1 MSNLLR
7 WFTIALSVV
16 GLLVAVYAVASAQ
29 EKAVPPPLARPASVN
44 PFASGVAALA
54 IVEPAGRDVAVV
66 APEPALVT
74 KVHVDVGDDVEQG
87 QPLFELDTRTLQA
100 DLLRAQ
106 AAVAAAEAEIERWH
120 ALPRAEDR
128 PPLTARVAR
137 GQALLED
144 SEDRLR
150 LEQDAAKRGAN
161 NPRDVSIAR
170 FARDAARAELAQ
182 AQADLAKLEAG
193 GWRPDL
199 DIAVAQRDAR
209 KAEVDA
215 LKVLTDRMIVRA
227 PRDGMILRRT
237 IETGEFATTS
247 SDQPAMI
254 LGDLRQLRVRA
265 QVDEED
271 IALVARLSTTPA
283 GQASASADSQAKP
296 AADSS
301 APPTALAR
309 RRGAVPTEFPLRLV
323 RIEPFARPKS
333 DLIGSNVERVDTRV
347 IDVLFEVLAPAANQ
361 PGATVPLIPGQAV
374 DVFINTAE

>member
-1 MSNLLR
+1 MLR
-7 WFTIALSVV
+7 WFTILLSVV
-16 GLLVAVYAVASAQ
+16 GLFVAIYAVASAQ
-29 EKAVPPPLARPASVN
+29 EKAVPPPLARPASIN
-44 PFASGVAALA
+44 PYASGVAALA
-54 IVEPAGRDVAVV
+54 IVEPAGRDVGVV

-74 KVHVDVGDDVEQG
+74 KVHVDVGDSVTQG
-87 QPLFELDTRTLQA
+87 QPLFELDNRTLQA

-106 AAVAAAEAEIERWH
+106 AAVAAAESEIQRWH

-128 PPLTARVAR
+128 PPLAAAVAR
-137 GQALLED
+137 ATALLED

-150 LEQDAAKRGAN
+150 LEEDAAKRGAT

-170 FARDAARAELAQ
+170 FARDAARAELAR
-182 AQADLAKLEAG
+182 AQADLAKLDAG
-193 GWRPDL
+193 GWKPDL

-215 LKVLTDRMIVRA
+215 IRVLMDRMVVRA
-227 PRDGMILRRT
+227 PREGMILRRA
-237 IETGEFATTS
+237 IEPGEYATTS
-247 SDQPAMI
+247 SSQPAMI

-271 IALVARLSTTPA
+271 IALVAQLNGA
-283 GQASASADSQAKP
+283 GEGASSRAI
-296 AADSS
+296 
-301 APPTALAR
+301 AR
-309 RRGAVPTEFPLRLV
+309 RRGGVQTEFPLRFV

-347 IDVLFEVLAPAANQ
+347 VDVLFEVLAPAADQ
-361 PGATVPLIPGQAV
+361 PGANVPLIPGQAV

>member
-1 MSNLLR
+1 MSNWLR
-7 WFTIALSVV
+7 WLTILLSVV
-16 GLLVAVYAVASAQ
+16 GLFVAIYAVAHAE
-29 EKAVPPPLARPASVN
+29 EKTAPPPLARPASIN

-54 IVEPAGRDVAVV
+54 IVEPAGRDVGVV

-74 KVHVDVGDDVEQG
+74 KVLVDVGDAVTQG
-87 QPLFELDTRTLQA
+87 QTLFELDTRTLQA

-106 AAVAAAEAEIERWH
+106 AAVAAAESEVQRWH
-120 ALPRAEDR
+120 ALPRAEDK
-128 PPLTARVAR
+128 PPLIARVAR
-137 GQALLED
+137 ARAFLED

-150 LEQDAAKRGAN
+150 LEEDASKRGAN

-170 FARDAARAELAQ
+170 FARNAAQAELAQ
-182 AQADLAKLEAG
+182 AQADLDKLEAG
-193 GWRPDL
+193 GWKPDL
-199 DIAVAQRDAR
+199 DIATAIRDAR

-215 LKVLTDRMIVRA
+215 LKVLMDRMIVRA
-227 PRDGMILRRT
+227 PRDGMILRRA
-237 IETGEFATTS
+237 IEPGEFATS
-247 SDQPAMI
+247 SGDRPAMI

-271 IALVARLSTTPA
+271 IALVAGLSTTA
-283 GQASASADSQAKP
+283 ANDSTRAV
-296 AADSS
+296 
-301 APPTALAR
+301 AR
-309 RRGAVPTEFPLRLV
+309 RRGGVPTEFPLRLV

-347 IDVLFEVLAPAANQ
+347 VDVLFEVLPAAANQ